1 MNTHET
7 IEKNGKRFIL
17 VPEAD
22 YKTLLTRED
31 ADDIAA
37 YEAAKQ
43 RDERTYPSEIV
54 ERMIEGDNPL
64 KVMREWRGLTQQQL
78 ADKSGVERAMIGR
91 IETGKGKGS
100 VSGIKA
106 MAEALDVDMEVI
118 V

>member
-1 MNTHET
+1 
-7 IEKNGKRFIL
+7 
-17 VPEAD
+17 
-22 YKTLLTRED
+22 
-31 ADDIAA
+31 
-37 YEAAKQ
+37 
-43 RDERTYPSEIV
+43 
-54 ERMIEGDNPL
+54 
-64 KVMREWRGLTQQQL
+64 MREWRGLTQQQL